1 MACQE
6 KQSITK
12 GEYFFDFDHI
22 DYYRSEIKDE
32 YLLGDLREKLPKEE
46 FEKYYSVYSKDYPK
60 NLDDEQLETT
70 LTQLEF
76 KKIELDKKV
85 YQDINEIYR
94 EKEMSSSLEAFCIP
108 IYRDILIFKKNNS
121 VVGISKVCFDCNM
134 NYTLGSKTDVEI
146 YNNSNDYEKLEKLL
160 YRYK

>member
-1 MACQE
+1 
-6 KQSITK
+6 
-12 GEYFFDFDHI
+12 
-22 DYYRSEIKDE
+22 
-32 YLLGDLREKLPKEE
+32 
-46 FEKYYSVYSKDYPK
+46 
-60 NLDDEQLETT
+60 
-70 LTQLEF
+70 
-76 KKIELDKKV
+76 
-85 YQDINEIYR
+85 
-94 EKEMSSSLEAFCIP
+94 MSSSLEAFCIP

>member
-22 DYYRSEIKDE
+22 DYYRSEIKEE

-60 NLDDEQLETT
+60 NLEDEQLETT

-94 EKEMSSSLEAFCIP
+94 EQDSDYSEESPCIP
-108 IYRDILIFKKNNS
+108 LYRDILIFRKNNS
-121 VVGISKVCFDCNM
+121 VVGISKLCFDCGKFL
-134 NYTLGSKTDVEI
+134 TIGTDADMTNFGLNGNFI
-146 YNNSNDYEKLEKLL
+146 KLEKLL